1 VAISPAI
8 AAKVVVPAER
18 GPDRG
23 FVDKI
28 SRSNGGSSFAAVP
41 DLRRVYYTGQ
51 KAARLLQGESSRW
64 AIAPLPKGI
73 DKKTFASAVVIGDGL
88 AVFADD
94 LREAIET
101 NQARLIYLLDSEL
114 DLPAEAS
121 GVPVFSFLT
130 DSVLDASLHRV
141 VDAAFESL
149 SFAQRQTKLEDEV
162 RRARSEIDQL
172 NETGIALST
181 QRDRESLLNLILQKS
196 REITQS
202 DAGSLYLIEESSQGA
217 RQLRFKITQND
228 SVQFSFRESILSI
241 DSSSIAGY
249 VALTGEEVHLADVYQ
264 IPTPFPFSYNRK
276 FDEETGYRCKSMLAV
291 AMKNPQG
298 EITGVVQLI
307 NCKRAAALRVERR
320 TVDDVVIPY
329 PEQCRPLLR
338 SLASQAAVA
347 LENIRLYES
356 IETLFEGFV
365 RASVSAIEA
374 RDPATSGHSFR
385 VADLTLG
392 LAQVV
397 DRDDSSHFRDIH
409 FSRTEMKEIR
419 YASLLHDFGKVG
431 VREEV
436 LIKAKK
442 LYPMQ
447 LDLVKQRF
455 AYARKA
461 LEHEQSERK
470 LAYLLQKGR
479 EDFLARQPKFQ
490 SELEEQLRELD
501 EFLDFVMRCNEP
513 TVLREGN
520 FERLSEFAA
529 RQFVDSRDQRT
540 PLLTPQEVKLL
551 SISRG
556 NLDERERRQIE
567 SHVNHTLSF
576 LRQIPWTREIKNIPA
591 IASAHHEK
599 LNGTGYP
606 YNLPASEIPFQS
618 KMMTI
623 SDIYD
628 ALSATDRPYKKAV
641 RSDQALDILFNEAKQ
656 GLVDPELLRLFHEAE
671 IYRLTATW
679 KPN

>member
-1 VAISPAI
+1 
-8 AAKVVVPAER
+8 
-18 GPDRG
+18 
-23 FVDKI
+23 VDQT
-28 SRSNGGSSFAAVP
+28 SRSNGSEGSSFTTAA
-41 DLRRVYYTGQ
+41 DLRRVYYRGQ
-51 KAARLLQGESSRW
+51 KAARLLRGESSRW
-64 AIAPLPKGI
+64 VIAPLPKSI
-73 DKKTFASAVVIGDGL
+73 RKETVASAVVIGDGR

-101 NQARLIYLLDSEL
+101 NQARLIYLLGSER

-130 DSVLDASLHRV
+130 DSVLAASLHRV

-149 SFAQRQTKLEDEV
+149 SFAQRQTGLEDEL
-162 RRARSEIDQL
+162 RRARSEVDQL
-172 NETGIALST
+172 NEAGIALST

-196 REITQS
+196 REVTQS

-228 SVQFSFRESILSI
+228 SVQFSFSESILPI

-264 IPTPFPFSYNRK
+264 SPPAFPFNYNRK
-276 FDEETGYRCKSMLAV
+276 FDDETGYRCKSMLAV

-298 EITGVVQLI
+298 EIIGVVQLI

-320 TVDDVVIPY
+320 TVDDVVVPY
-329 PEQCRPLLR
+329 PELCRPLLR

-470 LAYLLQKGR
+470 LAYLLEKGR
-479 EDFLARQPKFQ
+479 EDFLARQAKFQ

-529 RQFVDSRDQRT
+529 RQFVDSRGQCT

>member
-1 VAISPAI
+1 
-8 AAKVVVPAER
+8 
-18 GPDRG
+18 
-23 FVDKI
+23 VDKT
-28 SRSNGGSSFAAVP
+28 SRSNGSEGSSFTTAA

-51 KAARLLQGESSRW
+51 KAARLLRGESSRW
-64 AIAPLPKGI
+64 VIAPLPKSIG
-73 DKKTFASAVVIGDGL
+73 KETVASAVVIGDGP

-94 LREAIET
+94 LREAIEI
-101 NQARLIYLLDSEL
+101 NQARLIYLLDSESE
-114 DLPAEAS
+114 LPPETS

-130 DSVLDASLHRV
+130 DSVLAASLHRV

-149 SFAQRQTKLEDEV
+149 SYAQRQTRLEDEL
-162 RRARSEIDQL
+162 RRARSEVDQL
-172 NETGIALST
+172 NEAGIALST
-181 QRDRESLLNLILQKS
+181 QRDRESLLDLILQKS
-196 REITQS
+196 REVTQS

-228 SVQFSFRESILSI
+228 SVQFSFSESILPI

-264 IPTPFPFSYNRK
+264 IPPEFPFNFNRK
-276 FDEETGYRCKSMLAV
+276 FDDDTGYRCKSMLAV

-298 EITGVVQLI
+298 EIIGVVQLI

-329 PEQCRPLLR
+329 PELCRPLLR

-447 LDLVKQRF
+447 FDLVKQRF

-470 LAYLLQKGR
+470 LAYLLEKGR
-479 EDFLARQPKFQ
+479 EDFLARQAEFQ

-501 EFLDFVMRCNEP
+501 EFLDFVMKCNEP

-520 FERLSEFAA
+520 FESLSAFAA
-529 RQFVDSRDQRT
+529 RQFVDSRGQCT

-628 ALSATDRPYKKAV
+628 ALSANDRPYKKAV

-656 GLVDPELLRLFHEAE
+656 GLVDRELLRLFHEAE
-671 IYRLTATW
+671 IYRLTETW

>member
-1 VAISPAI
+1 MG
-8 AAKVVVPAER
+8 KT
-18 GPDRG
+18 
-23 FVDKI
+23 
-28 SRSNGGSSFAAVP
+28 SRSNGSECSCFTPVA
-41 DLRRVYYTGQ
+41 DLRRIYYTGE
-51 KAARLLQGESSRW
+51 KAARLLQAESSCW
-64 AIAPLPKGI
+64 LTAPLPKSI
-73 DKKTFASAVVIGDGL
+73 NNNTFASAVVIADSR
-88 AVFADD
+88 AVFSDD
-94 LREAIET
+94 LRGAIES
-101 NQARLIYLLDSEL
+101 NQARLIYMLDSEL
-114 DLPAEAS
+114 SLPAEAS

-130 DSVLDASLHRV
+130 DSVPAAALRGV

-149 SFAQRQTKLEDEV
+149 SFAQRQTGLEDEL

-172 NETGIALST
+172 NEAGIALST

-196 REITQS
+196 REVTQS

-217 RQLRFKITQND
+217 RQLRFKISQND
-228 SVQFSFRESILSI
+228 SVQFSSSESILPI
-241 DSSSIAGY
+241 DGSSVAGY
-249 VALTGEEVHLADVYQ
+249 VALTGEEVHLTDVYC
-264 IPTPFPFSYNRK
+264 IPPSLPFTFNRN

-298 EITGVVQLI
+298 EIIGVVQLI
-307 NCKRAAALRVERR
+307 NCKRAPALRVERR

-329 PEQCRPLLR
+329 PEACRPLLR

-356 IETLFEGFV
+356 IESLFEGFV
-365 RASVSAIEA
+365 RASVTAIEA

-385 VADLTLG
+385 VADLTVG
-392 LAQVV
+392 LAEVV
-397 DRDDSSHFRDIH
+397 DRDDSGHFRDIH
-409 FSRTEMKEIR
+409 FSRAEMKEIR

-470 LAYLLQKGR
+470 LAYLLEKGR
-479 EDFLARQPKFQ
+479 EDFLGRQPEFQ
-490 SELEEQLRELD
+490 RELEKQLRELD
-501 EFLDFVMRCNEP
+501 DFLDFVMRCNEP

-529 RQFVDSRDQRT
+529 RQFVDSQGERT
-540 PLLTPQEVKLL
+540 PLLTPQEVNFL

-606 YNLPASEIPFQS
+606 YNLPAAEIPFQS

-656 GLVDPELLRLFHEAE
+656 GLVDHELLRLFHEAE
-671 IYRLTATW
+671 IYRLTETW
-679 KPN
+679 KPNPMGPLR